1 MNGLRRKGKSD
12 FNAGIDASD
21 TLQQLA
27 GWQAIKARL
36 LLAEHAALK
45 EEKARL
51 KAEQAAEGR

>member
-27 GWQAIKARL
+27 EQGDQGEVTGGIRR
-36 LLAEHAALK
+36 AERGKSAV
-45 EEKARL
+45 
-51 KAEQAAEGR
+51 EGGTGG